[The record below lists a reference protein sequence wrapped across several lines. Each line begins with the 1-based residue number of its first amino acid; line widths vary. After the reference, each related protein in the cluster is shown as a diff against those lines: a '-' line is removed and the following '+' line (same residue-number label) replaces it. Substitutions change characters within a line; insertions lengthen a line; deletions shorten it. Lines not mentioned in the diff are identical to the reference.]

1 MPVRAVAALLV
12 AALACGAVPVA
23 VGQQDQ
29 NAQALFR
36 DVLLK
41 DPKTADGVQRLLR
54 TNAGF
59 VSSTPV
65 FADLTGDGKQ
75 DAVVTVE
82 NGGAAGAV
90 AAYVLSAEGSSGGT
104 LSVVFRSQSLYQGQV
119 RVSGATL
126 TVVTPI
132 YARGDDVCCT
142 REATERD
149 YMWDAATKAFKRTA
163 MRTVPV
169 QRGPATGR

>member
-1 MPVRAVAALLV
+1 MPVRAVAAMLV
-12 AALACGAVPVA
+12 AAFACGVVPAA

-29 NAQALFR
+29 GAQALFR

-59 VSSTPV
+59 VSSATV
-65 FADLTGDGKQ
+65 FADLTGDGKE

-90 AAYVLSAEGSSGGT
+90 AAYVLSAQSSSSGT

-126 TVVTPI
+126 TVITPI
-132 YARGDDVCCT
+132 YARGNDVCCT
-142 REATERD
+142 RQATERD
-149 YMWDAATKAFKRTA
+149 YLWDADTKAFNRTA

-169 QRGPATGR
+169 QRGPAGGR